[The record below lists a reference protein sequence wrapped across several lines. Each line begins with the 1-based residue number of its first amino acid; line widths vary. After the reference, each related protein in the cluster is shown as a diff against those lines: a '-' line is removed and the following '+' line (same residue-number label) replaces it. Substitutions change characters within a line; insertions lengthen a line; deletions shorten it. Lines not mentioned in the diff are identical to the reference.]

1 MQNLSN
7 FHSCPWPHRNPKF
20 YAIKMIST
28 CLDHYRRVLK
38 SWTYIQDNS
47 MDKFLLSFVHGVSKT
62 YYNIGPSAYSTDFPK
77 SQLFSALANF
87 DLQNMQIN
95 IKSIYRK

>member
-1 MQNLSN
+1 
-7 FHSCPWPHRNPKF
+7 
-20 YAIKMIST
+20 
-28 CLDHYRRVLK
+28 
-38 SWTYIQDNS
+38 

-62 YYNIGPSAYSTDFPK
+62 YYDIVPSAYSTDFPK